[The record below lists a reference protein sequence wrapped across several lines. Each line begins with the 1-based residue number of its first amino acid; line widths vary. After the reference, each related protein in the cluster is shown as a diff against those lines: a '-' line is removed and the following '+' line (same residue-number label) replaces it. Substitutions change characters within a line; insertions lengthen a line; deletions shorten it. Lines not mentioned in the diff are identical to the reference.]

1 MSDLKGFS
9 QMQARLRALE
19 KAPQTVVGQIVIH
32 AVAIAKHKVPR
43 KTSNLGRTIRPGR
56 ITANSGELMAG
67 GSLQVGYA
75 RYVEQGTR
83 PHIIRPKPGRVGRN
97 GRPAALAW
105 GGNRR
110 LSGSLRSGSSP
121 THFAREV
128 HHPGTKAHPYLVP
141 ALEEAAKTEGVQ
153 AVVKIWNSAA

>member
-9 QMQARLRALE
+9 QLQARM
-19 KAPQTVVGQIVIH
+19 KAIGKTEVVVRSIVIH
-32 AVAIAKHKVPR
+32 GVANAKHLVPR

-56 ITANSGELMAG
+56 ITATSGELVAG
-67 GSLQVGYA
+67 GTQNVGYA

-83 PHIIRPKPGRVGRN
+83 PHVIRPKPGRVGRN

-110 LSGSLRSGSSP
+110 LSRSLRSGAQA

-128 HHPGTKAHPYLVP
+128 HHPGTRAHPYLVP
-141 ALEEAAKTEGVQ
+141 GLQQAANEQGISAIVEL
-153 AVVKIWNSAA
+153 WNKAS